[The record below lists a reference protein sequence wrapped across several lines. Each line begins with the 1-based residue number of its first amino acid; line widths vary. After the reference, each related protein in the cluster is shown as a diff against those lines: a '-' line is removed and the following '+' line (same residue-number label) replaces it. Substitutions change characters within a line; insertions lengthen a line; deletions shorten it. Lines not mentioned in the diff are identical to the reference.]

1 MDPMLNIAVRAA
13 RGAGDLIVRYVDRV
27 DSLKITPK
35 GRNDFVSEVD
45 RQAEREI
52 INILQKAYPT
62 HAFLG
67 EEGGRQGV
75 ARGDFVWVIDPL
87 DGTTNFLHGF
97 PQFAV
102 SIALMHKGRLECGV
116 IYDPLRQEL
125 FTAKRGGGA
134 TLNNRRVRVTNQN
147 TLKGAL
153 LGTGFPFKDQR
164 YVEAYLGMFREL
176 MKDTAGIRRAGSA
189 ALDLAYVACGRLDGF
204 WEIGL
209 KKWDMAAGILLILE
223 AGGIV
228 TDLEGKDK
236 YLETGNVLTASPRL
250 HAAMADVIRPHV
262 VEGLRYVPPLSKRLG
277 DRTSE

>member
-1 MDPMLNIAVRAA
+1 MDPMLTMAVRAA
-13 RGAGDLIVRYVDRV
+13 RAAGDLIVRYVDRV
-27 DSLKITPK
+27 DSLNISPK

-45 RQAEREI
+45 RKAEQEI
-52 INILQKAYPT
+52 VGILRKAYPG

-67 EEGGRQGV
+67 EEGGRHGLPK
-75 ARGDFVWVIDPL
+75 GEYTWVIDPL

-102 SIALMHKGRLECGV
+102 SIALIHKGQIECGV
-116 IYDPLRQEL
+116 VYDPMRQEL

-134 TLNNRRVRVTNQN
+134 ALENRRLRVTGQK
-147 TLKGAL
+147 TFTGAL

-164 YVEAYLGMFREL
+164 HNDAYFSMFREL

-189 ALDLAYVACGRLDGF
+189 ALDLAWVACGRMDGF

-209 KKWDMAAGILLILE
+209 MPWDMAAGVLMILE

-228 TDLEGKDK
+228 TDFEGGEK
-236 YLETGNVLTASPRL
+236 YLETGNILTANPKL
-250 HAAMADVIRPHV
+250 HALMHEAIRPHV
-262 VEGLRYVPPLSKRLG
+262 TDALKYRAGVADTTE
-277 DRTSE
+277 

>member
-1 MDPMLNIAVRAA
+1 MLTIAVRAA
-13 RGAGDLIVRYVDRV
+13 RTAGDIIVRSMDRV
-27 DSLKITPK
+27 NLLTITPK

-52 INILQKAYPT
+52 IHTLQKAYPT

-67 EEGGRQGV
+67 EESGRQGP
-75 ARGDFVWVIDPL
+75 AKTDFVWVIDPL

-97 PQFAV
+97 PQFCV
-102 SIALMHKGRLECGV
+102 SIALLHRGRIEKGV

-125 FTAKRGGGA
+125 FTAARGAGA
-134 TLNNRRVRVTNQN
+134 SLNNRRIRVSKQN
-147 TLKGAL
+147 GLKGAL

-164 YVEAYLGMFREL
+164 HVDAYLGMMRDL
-176 MKDTAGIRRAGSA
+176 MRDTAGIRRAGSA
-189 ALDLAYVACGRLDGF
+189 ALDLAYVAAGRLDGF

-209 KKWDMAAGILLILE
+209 KRWDMAAGILLIQE

-236 YLETGNVLTASPRL
+236 YMESGNVLTANPKL
-250 HAAMADVIRPHV
+250 HQIMASLIEPHLT
-262 VEGLRYVPPLSKRLG
+262 EALRASG
-277 DRTSE
+277 DPAGDPSE

>member
-1 MDPMLNIAVRAA
+1 MDPMLTIAVRAA
-13 RGAGDLIVRYVDRV
+13 RTAGDIIVRSMDRV
-27 DSLKITPK
+27 NLLTITPK

-52 INILQKAYPT
+52 IYTLQKAYPT

-67 EEGGRQGV
+67 EESGRQGP
-75 ARGDFVWVIDPL
+75 AKTDFIWVIDPL

-97 PQFAV
+97 PQFCV
-102 SIALMHKGRLECGV
+102 SIALLYRGRIEKGV

-125 FTAKRGGGA
+125 FTAGRGAGA
-134 TLNNRRVRVTNQN
+134 SLNNRRLRVSKQN
-147 TLKGAL
+147 GLKGAL

-164 YVEAYLGMFREL
+164 HVDAYLGMMRDL

-189 ALDLAYVACGRLDGF
+189 ALDLAYVAAGRLDGF

-209 KKWDMAAGILLILE
+209 KKWDMAAGLLMIQE

-236 YLETGNVLTASPRL
+236 YFESGNVLTANPKL
-250 HAAMADVIRPHV
+250 HQVMASVIEPHLT
-262 VEGLRYVPPLSKRLG
+262 EALRYSDSSG
-277 DRTSE
+277 SEQSE